1 MLVWLSVE
9 KRRAK
14 RDDDKGLRL
23 NDIHNYFMA
32 Y

>member
-1 MLVWLSVE
+1 VLVWLSV
-9 KRRAK
+9 KTM

-23 NDIHNYFMA
+23 NDIHNYFTV